1 MIIKSITLQNF
12 RQYKNENTIEF
23 STDPDKNVTIVLGV
37 NTSGK
42 TTIVQAF
49 NWCLY
54 ETTTFKSRDMLLNS
68 EVAASLPENGYAI
81 VRVQIVLEHEN
92 KEYTIVRSQRF
103 TKVSQSNKARGD
115 RTSLSVSFKEPN
127 GNSFPIMAYE
137 CQNTINKI
145 LPAGLSDYF
154 FFDGERIQDI
164 NNKKDVVSAVR
175 GLMGLDVAKVAVD
188 HLDPNKSTSV
198 IRKLQSELRGS
209 SDDETKK
216 YQQNLDRA
224 INRLEECKNRLV
236 QIDSEIA
243 FAKSERER
251 LSEVL
256 RGTSEVRSLQN
267 RRDELSRNKLGAEA
281 GIKESQDRFM
291 TDFNR
296 DYFTFFIQP
305 LLGRA
310 QKVLADSNKQI
321 EGIPE
326 MNAKAIDYIIKRG
339 KCICGCD
346 LTKNQ
351 GAIENIEYEKSLL
364 PPQHIGTMVRSFK
377 GYCNMLVSQG
387 ESASLRKTILLDYTN
402 IRRFQRRVGEI
413 ADELKSISEKIKE
426 LGSVNVSQIENDNT
440 ANERNLENKLRQRG
454 NTETEIES
462 LQKSIDDLNK
472 LINGLAA
479 QCERNALLRREIEYA
494 TAVYEWFRES
504 YDRQEIEVKQDL
516 LESVNKI
523 FKKMYHGSRQIT
535 IDDSYH
541 IQLITNVGDEKI
553 TTDESKGLEAVKNFS
568 FITGLVELARNRA
581 RLVEKSPFSNEPDI
595 HTTEPYPIVMDA
607 PFSNVDEIHINN
619 ISSILPEIAEQ
630 VILIVMKK
638 DWAYA
643 EKTMGDKVGASY
655 YIEKVNNSDTYSAI
669 RRA

>member
-1 MIIKSITLQNF
+1 MIIKSITIQNF
-12 RQYKNENTIEF
+12 RQYKNENKIEF
-23 STDPDKNVTIVLGV
+23 STDPDRNVTIILGV

-42 TTIVQAF
+42 TTIIQAF

-54 ETTTFKSRDMLLNS
+54 ETTSFKSRDMLLNS
-68 EVAASLPENGYAI
+68 ELAASMPENGYAT
-81 VRVQIVLEHEN
+81 VRVQIVLVHED
-92 KEYTIVRSQRF
+92 KEFTIVRAQRF
-103 TKVSQSNKARGD
+103 NKLPFSNKVRGEK
-115 RTSLSVSFKEPN
+115 TSLSVSYKEPN
-127 GNSFPIMAYE
+127 GNSYPITPYE

-198 IRKLQSELRGS
+198 IRKLQSELKGS
-209 SDDETKK
+209 SDSETQRLQTK
-216 YQQNLDRA
+216 LDQTIVALENSR
-224 INRLEECKNRLV
+224 NRLT
-236 QIDSEIA
+236 QIAAEIA
-243 FAKSERER
+243 FAKEERER
-251 LSEVL
+251 ISDVL
-256 RGTSEVRSLQN
+256 RGTEEVRNLQK
-267 RRDELSRNKLGAEA
+267 RRDDLMRNRSGAEA
-281 GIKESQDRFM
+281 GIRGSQERLIN
-291 TDFNR
+291 DFNR

-310 QKVLADSNKQI
+310 QKVLADASKQM

-339 KCICGCD
+339 RCICGCD

-377 GYCNMLVSQG
+377 ETCSMIISQCR
-387 ESASLRKTILLDYTN
+387 SAALKNTILNDYSD
-402 IRRFQRRVGEI
+402 IRRFQRGIGEI
-413 ADELKSISEKIKE
+413 VDELKIISDKIKE
-426 LGSVNVSQIENDNT
+426 HGSVNVAQIENDNS
-440 ANERNLENKLRQRG
+440 ANERTLENKLRQQG
-454 NTETEIES
+454 TIENEIKSYERTIEES
-462 LQKSIDDLNK
+462 QR
-472 LINGLAA
+472 LINSLAV
-479 QCERNALLRREIEYA
+479 QCKQNELLRREIEYA
-494 TAVYEWFRES
+494 TAVYEWFKES
-504 YDRQEIEVKQDL
+504 YDKQEKEVKQDL
-516 LESVNKI
+516 LDSVNKI
-523 FKKMYHGSRQIT
+523 FEKMYHGSRQIT
-535 IDDSYH
+535 IDDNYR
-541 IQLITNVGDEKI
+541 IQLITSVGDEKI

-568 FITGLVELARNRA
+568 FITGLVDLARKRA
-581 RLVEKSPFSNEPDI
+581 RKVEKSPFSNEPDI
-595 HTTEPYPIVMDA
+595 FTTEPYPIVMDA

-638 DWAYA
+638 DWTYA
-643 EKTMGDKVGASY
+643 EKTMGEKVGASY
-655 YIEKVNNSDTYSAI
+655 YIEKVNNSDTYSTI